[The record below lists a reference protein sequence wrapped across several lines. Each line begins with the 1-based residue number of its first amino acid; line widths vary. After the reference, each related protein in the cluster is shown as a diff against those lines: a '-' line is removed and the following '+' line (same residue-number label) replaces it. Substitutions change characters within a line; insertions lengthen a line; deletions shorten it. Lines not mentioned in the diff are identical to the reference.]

1 MSKRLLGDGTQVDM
15 LDGIIPELLK
25 GLSGSQISNTI
36 SQIIP
41 KIRPIDEQR
50 NSLVDVAQNK
60 IVNDIRATGTEA
72 SKKLYDSNNLSAADK
87 ANNTKFGQFMSKNDS
102 IAGIAN
108 AAAKTIGSALHSN
121 RTGLQ
126 KSDEGALKIRDA
138 QYSVLKKIPVT
149 APFAKAAE
157 ILDNTLGAITGGLG
171 SATKADKALTAIPLV
186 GNTAAIFAGKT
197 DQFKG
202 DIQDINTGDFGG
214 VVSDATRA
222 NELSGVKSVQ
232 KNKLNNQIRAAQN
245 NFNMTANIIDF
256 NKRRKDNNI
265 GSDYLSRNLSKYQGN
280 QQLTLAKK
288 GTKLGLDQARRLL
301 QESKKSNNNLPSGIA
316 LNIPGNGINKAVA
329 DTINIVDKAKGGLT
343 EKEIKDILFELT
355 ASATGNDEYKFKELV
370 DNNKEY
376 FVDLFNKSGY
386 ENYVELIENN
396 DYENIYKIV
405 QQIFNI
411 QSFKSGG
418 KIEKENIIPTG
429 ALHKNLH
436 NIDDIGIDITKKG
449 IPVVTMDEGGEFKEQ
464 IAEVEAAEWTLSL
477 DVTKQIEEYWNN
489 YKESGDDNIAIE
501 CGKYLVDQIFNN
513 TRDDDKVIKKTE

>member
-36 SQIIP
+36 NQIVP
-41 KIRPIDEQR
+41 KVRPIEEQR
-50 NSLVDVAQNK
+50 NSLTDAAQNK
-60 IVNDIRATGTEA
+60 VIGEIKSSIPKEPISASAKVNNSGFG
-72 SKKLYDSNNLSAADK
+72 
-87 ANNTKFGQFMSKNDS
+87 KFMGKNDA
-102 IAGIAN
+102 IIGAAN
-108 AAAKTIGSALHSN
+108 GLVKTVGDAFHSN

-126 KSDEGALKIRDA
+126 KADEGALKIRDA

-157 ILDNTLGAITGGLG
+157 LLDNTLGAITGGLG

-245 NFNMTANIIDF
+245 DFNMTANIIDF

-288 GTKLGLDQARRLL
+288 GAKLGLDQARRLL
-301 QESKKSNNNLPSGIA
+301 QESKKSNNNLPAGVA
-316 LNIPGNGINKAVA
+316 LNIPGDGINKAVA

-386 ENYVELIENN
+386 GNYVELIENN
-396 DYENIYKIV
+396 DYENIYKVV
-405 QQIFNI
+405 QQIFNV

-436 NIDDIGIDITKKG
+436 HIEEANPELEGKITKKG
-449 IPVVTMDEGGEFKEQ
+449 IPVGTYEDGGEFTQ
-464 IAEVEAAEWTLSL
+464 NAEIESGEIIYSL

-489 YKESGDDNIAIE
+489 YKESDDDNIAIE